1 MDDLTEESNDKPKG
15 RNNLQGL
22 MRCITCLP
30 CFPEYSPSP
39 ETPNF
44 NQVLI

>member
-22 MRCITCLP
+22 IL
-30 CFPEYSPSP
+30 EISG
-39 ETPNF
+39 
-44 NQVLI
+44 LILQYWSMI